1 VVQSPRPEQWA
12 RGLVLEGYFVTE
24 TILIDEI
31 VAALR
36 DPTAYPWR
44 PQTVEVIETHISWVF
59 LAGDRVL
66 KMKRPVKYSFVDYS
80 TRELRRSA
88 CDAEV
93 RLNRRLTDDV
103 YLGVVPIAR
112 SGKSI
117 RVDSDGEPLEWATLM
132 RRLPADGMLDH
143 LLAQDGIDQQ
153 IMDDIA
159 SRLIAFHRDAA
170 EACGGEAGS
179 AARQA
184 KVVLDNLADLEPFAG
199 SPLPATQLRI
209 VAESLRA
216 FCNDATVLLNNRVA
230 QRWIR
235 EGHGDLRTDHICLDE
250 RGQIQIFDCVEFNKN
265 IRCADI
271 ASDLAFLLLDLERLG
286 AAQISTRITQ
296 HYQDADLQLPE
307 PLLCFYRG
315 HRALVK
321 VKVSCL
327 SWRDLPSEHRRA
339 FIEEAMTYL
348 DLATAAATTTRPVM
362 IAMTGLSG
370 TGKSVVAGAL
380 ARALGATILSTDDLR
395 KETGSR
401 AEPPA
406 GWETGQYVPAKRA
419 HVYAELFDRA
429 RDVVSSGSPVI
440 LDATFLESERR
451 QEAAREAAA
460 AGVPLIFVQT
470 FASDEVVRAR
480 LKKRASR
487 GDSTSEATIEV
498 FERQAEAMKA
508 NPPVSPA
515 SATKVLVDTSE
526 DGPISLD
533 RVFAALVEAKVLQAR
548 IALE

>member
-1 VVQSPRPEQWA
+1 
-12 RGLVLEGYFVTE
+12 VTE
-24 TILIDEI
+24 TSSFGEI
-31 VAALR
+31 ADALR
-36 DPTAYPWR
+36 DPSAYPWR

-66 KMKRPVKYSFVDYS
+66 KMKRPVNYSFVDYS

-88 CDAEV
+88 CEDEV
-93 RLNRRLTDDV
+93 RLNRRLTNDV

-112 SGKSI
+112 SGGRIS
-117 RVDSDGEPLEWATLM
+117 VDGDGEPLEWATLM
-132 RRLPADGMLDH
+132 RRLPADGMLDR
-143 LLAQDGIDQQ
+143 LLAHDGIDQQ
-153 IMDDIA
+153 IGDDIA

-170 EACGGEAGS
+170 ELCGGEAGT
-179 AARQA
+179 AVRQA
-184 KVVLDNLADLEPFAG
+184 RVVLDNLADLEPFAD

-216 FCNDATVLLNNRVA
+216 FCEEAKELLNSRVA

-250 RGQIQIFDCVEFNKN
+250 RGEIQIFDCVEFNKN

-286 AAQISTRITQ
+286 AAQLSARITQ
-296 HYQDADLQLPE
+296 QYRDARMQLPE
-307 PLLCFYRG
+307 PLLRFYRG

-327 SWRDLPSEHRRA
+327 SWRDLPPEHRRA
-339 FIEEAMTYL
+339 YFEEAMTYL
-348 DLATAAATTTRPVM
+348 DLAMAATTTIRPVM

-380 ARALGATILSTDDLR
+380 ARALRATTISTDDLR
-395 KETGSR
+395 RESGSR
-401 AEPPA
+401 HEPPT

-419 HVYAELFDRA
+419 HVYAELVDRA
-429 RDVVSSGSPVI
+429 QGVVRSGRPVT
-440 LDATFLESERR
+440 LDATFLDSERR
-451 QEAAREAAA
+451 QEAANAASE

-470 FASDEVVRAR
+470 IASDEVARAR
-480 LKKRASR
+480 LKERAAR
-487 GDSTSEATIEV
+487 GDSASEATIEIY
-498 FERQAEAMKA
+498 ERQAEAMKA
-508 NPPVSPA
+508 NPPVIPEI
-515 SATKVLVDTSE
+515 ATNVPVDTSK
-526 DGPISLD
+526 DGPVNLD
-533 RVFAALVEAKVLQAR
+533 RVFETLLDAKVLQAR

>member
-1 VVQSPRPEQWA
+1 
-12 RGLVLEGYFVTE
+12 
-24 TILIDEI
+24 
-31 VAALR
+31 
-36 DPTAYPWR
+36 
-44 PQTVEVIETHISWVF
+44 
-59 LAGDRVL
+59 
-66 KMKRPVKYSFVDYS
+66 
-80 TRELRRSA
+80 
-88 CDAEV
+88 
-93 RLNRRLTDDV
+93 
-103 YLGVVPIAR
+103 
-112 SGKSI
+112 
-117 RVDSDGEPLEWATLM
+117 
-132 RRLPADGMLDH
+132 
-143 LLAQDGIDQQ
+143 
-153 IMDDIA
+153 
-159 SRLIAFHRDAA
+159 LIAFHRDAA
-170 EACGGEAGS
+170 EPCDGEAGTVD
-179 AARQA
+179 RQA
-184 KVVLDNLADLEPFAG
+184 RVVLDNLADLEPFAG

-209 VAESLRA
+209 VADSLRA
-216 FCNDATVLLNNRVA
+216 FCNDATELLNNRVV

-296 HYQDADLQLPE
+296 QYREASLQLPE

-339 FIEEAMTYL
+339 FFEEAMTYL

-395 KETGSR
+395 KATGSR

-406 GWETGQYVPAKRA
+406 GWETGQYAPAKRA
-419 HVYAELFDRA
+419 HVYAELFGRA
-429 RDVVSSGSPVI
+429 RDVVRSRKPVI

-451 QEAAREAAA
+451 QEAARAAA
-460 AGVPLIFVQT
+460 EVGVPLIFVQT
-470 FASDEVVRAR
+470 IASDEVVRER
-480 LKKRASR
+480 LKERAAR
-487 GDSTSEATIEV
+487 RDSASEATVEIY
-498 FERQAEAMKA
+498 ERQAGAMKA
-508 NPPVSPA
+508 NPPASPA
-515 SATKVLVDTSE
+515 TATNVLVDTLE

-533 RVFAALVEAKVLQAR
+533 RVFEALVEAKVLQAR